1 MSDVGDVEVNE
12 SNVIIDVSELPDE
25 KLGNE
30 KQIISRLNIFKNSR
44 IQIFFKFRVVSM

>member
-25 KLGNE
+25 KLVMADT
-30 KQIISRLNIFKNSR
+30 L
-44 IQIFFKFRVVSM
+44 